1 MYKKERGEKGM
12 KIYQDNE
19 LIQQLFVK
27 VIQENNEKSGINIIE
42 YQNHQK
48 QFLDL
53 QLVHSLFQKPL
64 DCRRLP

>member
-1 MYKKERGEKGM
+1 M
-12 KIYQDNE
+12 KINQENE

-64 DCRRLP
+64 DCRSLP

>member
-27 VIQENNEKSGINIIE
+27 VIQENNEKSGNNIIE
-42 YQNHQK
+42 YQITQNIFLTYNWCTVYSKNH
-48 QFLDL
+48 
-53 QLVHSLFQKPL
+53 
-64 DCRRLP
+64 